1 MRARQ
6 NHLNFDSLMPD
17 NHRKGPM
24 VKKSELDEKICL
36 TCKRP
41 FSWRKKWARDW
52 GNVKFCS
59 KRCRGEFSTKL

>member
-1 MRARQ
+1 
-6 NHLNFDSLMPD
+6 MPD
-17 NHRKGPM
+17 NHRKGRM

-52 GNVKFCS
+52 DNIKFCS
-59 KRCRGEFSTKL
+59 KRCRGEFKTKS